1 MFAFILFLFAEESH
15 SNGGGF
21 SEFWNHYLN
30 YPGFELWK
38 FINLAIFIGVL
49 VYFARK
55 PLSESFKA
63 KREEIRADL
72 IRAEEEKN
80 AAMAKLTETE
90 AKMTRLDSEKE
101 NVLKRAKDEAKAEET
116 RIAGETE
123 NDINKIREQANN
135 EILRT
140 ANQAKLELK
149 KLSAEETIRLAEANL
164 RAKLGGKNDADLV
177 RVGIE
182 SLGGAK

>member
-1 MFAFILFLFAEESH
+1 MFAFINFLLA
-15 SNGGGF
+15 GGG
-21 SEFWNHYLN
+21 SGSGAWSSFWNHYLN
-30 YPGFELWK
+30 YPGFEAWK
-38 FINLAIFIGVL
+38 FINLAIFIGL
-49 VYFARK
+49 MIYLIKK

-63 KREEIRADL
+63 KREEIRVEL
-72 IRAEEEKN
+72 IKAEEEKN

-90 AKMTRLDSEKE
+90 AKMARLDTEKE
-101 NVLKRAKDEAKAEET
+101 NILKRAKDEAKSEET
-116 RIAGETE
+116 RIASETE

-149 KLSAEETIRLAEANL
+149 KLSAEETIRLAEASL
-164 RAKLGGKNDADLV
+164 RAKLGGNNDADLV
-177 RVGIE
+177 RVGID